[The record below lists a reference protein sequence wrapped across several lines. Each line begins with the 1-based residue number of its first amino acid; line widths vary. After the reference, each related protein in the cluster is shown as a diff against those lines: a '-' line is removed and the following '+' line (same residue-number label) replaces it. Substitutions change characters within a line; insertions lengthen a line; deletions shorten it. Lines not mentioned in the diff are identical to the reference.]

1 MDIDVYAPCPG
12 GLNKKIKFCCHDLV
26 TFLGQFEQQVSGG
39 QYQVA
44 LQSIERQLEQTPGR
58 ACLLALKT
66 HLLLDSS
73 QWEQAETSS
82 AEFLWLFP
90 DNPSAL
96 AFGLQVRLAKLRREL
111 ESFDVSEGMTHLQQR
126 IEPQLRD
133 CVDMLQHAMECCETT
148 VPEEIPVAFEQLYP
162 MLLRLGNAI
171 SARDHLFVAGQFA
184 DKDSER
190 GNAYIEFL
198 QDSSTPLIFK
208 HEAYFSPAP
217 DDFPGKEEYDQIAK
231 FARRGQWRRALRLLG
246 ECSEA
251 VRDSKLGLYMRAI
264 LAARLLHQGEAIETL
279 RQLANTTNDR
289 QEAIEFEALAIGIL
303 AIPFLQPIDY
313 LEYTVSVK
321 SADEAFEKLQGDRR
335 CKLAPPN
342 NQLFR
347 GLLPKGVF
355 LVHHVPS
362 SEYVLSDDPT
372 ESTADGREMH
382 VPNHFATVFLF
393 GRDTDNE
400 PRIVYAIYDVP
411 YIRSGNEVLKEILGD
426 QWQDEK
432 IRNELTLDLDLVL
445 KQLPGMVMPHE
456 GSDETMVQYS
466 TKLTRAIFRKHWVH
480 QRIDKLDGK
489 SPREMAA
496 DPALHRR
503 LEGLL
508 LYTFST
514 GSISFDLYKTLRQ
527 DLGLPAI
534 EDRLGYTGLIEDC
547 PSIRIPFLDPDK
559 MEDEQLTQV
568 LALAIRMGHRDS
580 IVKFSQAFLD
590 RKSLEKQHDVRSICY
605 LQQAAFAKTPEELR
619 DLGQRAAQE
628 SVKAGLSPSNALLVQ
643 LQADIYLNDGAAFNA
658 TMSALSPRIAN
669 EPGLRERLFGLLD
682 RFGILET
689 AKRKRE
695 LGTHQEV
702 VAASP
707 PNPSSL
713 IVEGDGSGSEPSQ
726 PSKLWLPG
734 QD

>member
-26 TFLGQFEQQVSGG
+26 AFLGQFEQQVSGG

-44 LQSIERQLEQTPGR
+44 IHSVDRQLEQTPGR

-66 HLLLDSS
+66 HLLIDSS
-73 QWEQAETSS
+73 QWEQAEATS

-96 AFGLQVRLAKLRREL
+96 AFGLQVRLAKLRREI
-111 ESFDVSEGMTHLQQR
+111 EAFNQSGGIVELQQR
-126 IEPQLRD
+126 AEPQLRE
-133 CVDMLQHAMECCETT
+133 CVDMLQHAMECCEAT

-184 DKDSER
+184 DKESER
-190 GNAYIEFL
+190 GNAYVSFL
-198 QDSSTPLIFK
+198 QDPATPLIFK

-217 DDFPGKEEYDQIAK
+217 ADFQGKEEYDQAAK
-231 FARRGQWRRALRLLG
+231 FARRGQWRRALRQLD
-246 ECSEA
+246 ECSDR
-251 VRDSKLGLYMRAI
+251 VRNSKLGLYMRAI
-264 LAARLLHQGEAIETL
+264 LHARLLHSNEAIEAL
-279 RQLANTTNDR
+279 RQLASVANDR
-289 QEAIEFEALAIGIL
+289 QEAIEYEALAIGL
-303 AIPFLQPIDY
+303 KAIPFLQSVAYCEHTIF
-313 LEYTVSVK
+313 VK

-335 CKLAPPN
+335 CKLATPN
-342 NQLFR
+342 NQLYR
-347 GLLPKGVF
+347 GMLPKGVF
-355 LVHHVPS
+355 VVHHVPP
-362 SEYVLSDDPT
+362 SEYTLVDEPPGSVADDPT
-372 ESTADGREMH
+372 KV
-382 VPNHFATVFLF
+382 VPNHFATVLLF

-400 PRIVYAIYDVP
+400 PRIIYSNFELPFFANGTD
-411 YIRSGNEVLKEILGD
+411 VLKEILGD

-432 IRNELTLDLDLVL
+432 ETKEESIGLDLVYR
-445 KQLPGMVMPHE
+445 QLPAIVSPSE
-456 GSDETMVQYS
+456 ETEETVSQYS
-466 TKLTRAIFRKHWVH
+466 ATLTNAIYRRHWVDQH
-480 QRIDKLDGK
+480 FDKLEGK

-496 DPALHRR
+496 DPALHHR

-514 GSISFDLYKTLRQ
+514 GDISLDLYKTLRL
-527 DLGLPAI
+527 DLGLPAAD
-534 EDRLGYTGLIEDC
+534 DRLGYTGLIEDC

-559 MEDEQLTQV
+559 LEDQALTNV

-580 IVKFSQAFLD
+580 VVKFTQAFLA

-605 LQQAAFAKTPEELR
+605 LQQAPFAKSAEEFR
-619 DLGQRAAQE
+619 ELGRRAAQE
-628 SVKAGLSPSNALLVQ
+628 SIKAGMSPSNGLLIQ
-643 LQADIYLNDGAAFNA
+643 LQGDIFMNDGPGFNA
-658 TMSALSPRIAN
+658 TMSALTARISH
-669 EPGLRERLFGLLD
+669 EPGLRERLHGLLD
-682 RFGILET
+682 RLGILET

-702 VAASP
+702 VSATP

-713 IVEGDGSGSEPSQ
+713 IVEGDGTRSESNQ